1 MKNLTLLMVGIVAA
15 VAMLLA
21 GLSIIPV
28 QQASANIVMDEEDGG
43 DTNFSFEQEQKNRCS
58 GSAECSNE
66 GTITF
71 NVPTE
76 DMIE

>member
-1 MKNLTLLMVGIVAA
+1 
-15 VAMLLA
+15 MLSA

-58 GSAECSNE
+58 GSAECSNDA
-66 GTITF
+66 TITF
-71 NVPTE
+71 NVQQRL
-76 DMIE
+76 IQY